1 MIASLRGQVQVVHDQ
16 ELVLRV
22 GDVGYGVRVTRSLLD
37 GRTRVG
43 QMLELWT
50 HTYVRENEIALYG
63 FETLEERDL
72 FATLLDIPGIGAR
85 TALSILSTFAPDT
98 LRTAIAQG
106 NVEALTRIPGIG
118 RKTAQRLVLD
128 LKDKIGIAS
137 EVWPAAALPE
147 MDLDVINALTAL
159 GYSVSE
165 AQAALGAVPKEI
177 EALDERILAA
187 LRAMG
192 NG

>member
-1 MIASLRGQVQVVHDQ
+1 VIASLRGQVQALREN

-22 GDVGYGVRVTRSLLD
+22 GDVGYAVHVPRSMLD

-43 QMLELWT
+43 QIVELWT
-50 HTYVRENEIALYG
+50 YTYVRENEIALYG

-72 FATLLDIPGIGAR
+72 FVILLGINGIGAR
-85 TALSILSTFAPDT
+85 TALSILSTFAPET
-98 LRTAIAQG
+98 LRTAIIQG
-106 NVEALTRIPGIG
+106 NAEALTRIPGIG
-118 RKTAQRLVLD
+118 RKTAQRLLLD

-137 EVWPAAALPE
+137 EVWPAAALQE

-165 AQAALGAVPKEI
+165 AQTALGAVPKEI

-192 NG
+192 SG